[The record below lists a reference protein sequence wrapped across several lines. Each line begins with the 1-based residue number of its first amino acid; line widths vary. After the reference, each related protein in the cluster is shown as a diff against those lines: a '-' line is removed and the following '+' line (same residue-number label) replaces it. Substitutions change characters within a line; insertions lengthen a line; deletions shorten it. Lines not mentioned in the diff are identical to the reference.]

1 MLLVIS
7 DFFNELNNNKLLKF
21 GETFFYL
28 GTLFLPWAFPISA
41 IFFLISISISIKYQ
55 GLNFFR
61 DYWNLPLYIC
71 SGIMIISSIK
81 AYFSIPI
88 KELEFWDKSSA
99 LLYLFN
105 WIPFFFLFKAAE
117 LYVKEI
123 SQRKLFAKIL
133 ILSTI
138 PVLLSCILQYYFNIY
153 GPFKFLLGLIVWYQK
168 PLEQLGGVSG
178 LFNNPNYAGMWLSA
192 SLPFSFFLFRS
203 NRKKIISLI
212 FVCLYI
218 FLTIHFVSL
227 TNSRNSLLGIFIAS
241 FFMFGQKML
250 FVSVGILFISY
261 LIFLISNNFTI
272 FNFNEFL
279 RLIIPENIS
288 NKIFSFSSLN
298 SYKFIRFEIWEK
310 SLLIISRRPFLGWGA
325 ATFTTLYLT
334 MKGDSNSLHTHSLPL
349 EIAHISGIPAA
360 IILTT
365 FVTFIFIKAFNKVFR
380 DNKKPPNI
388 DRAWLASTLIIIVS
402 HLTDI
407 TYYDGK
413 ISILIWILLS
423 GIKKISLN

>member
-1 MLLVIS
+1 
-7 DFFNELNNNKLLKF
+7 
-21 GETFFYL
+21 
-28 GTLFLPWAFPISA
+28 PISA

-218 FLTIHFVSL
+218 FLTIHFISL

-310 SLLIISRRPFLGWGA
+310 SLL
-325 ATFTTLYLT
+325 
-334 MKGDSNSLHTHSLPL
+334 
-349 EIAHISGIPAA
+349 
-360 IILTT
+360 
-365 FVTFIFIKAFNKVFR
+365 
-380 DNKKPPNI
+380 
-388 DRAWLASTLIIIVS
+388 
-402 HLTDI
+402 
-407 TYYDGK
+407 
-413 ISILIWILLS
+413 
-423 GIKKISLN
+423 